1 MRLHRF
7 YSPEM
12 IEPQAVGT
20 VTRYAG
26 ADQWRK
32 VFRFTTGDKVILFD
46 GSGFDFLCEIEGY
59 GANNSNSFAEVKV
72 VEVLN
77 NVVAPLR
84 ETSLFCAVLK
94 KDTFEWVVEKAT
106 EMGVSRI
113 VPVLA
118 ERSEKKNLNIERLR
132 KIIIEASEQ
141 SGRATLPELG
151 DIISFE
157 EAVGIAE
164 ADAKKGT
171 KSIVMDP
178 TGKIFTHDSVK
189 EKSVT
194 LWIGP
199 EGGWSPSELAT
210 FKEKEGKGEVAVFSM
225 GSQIL
230 RAETAVIAGLASV
243 LLK

>member
-59 GANNSNSFAEVKV
+59 GADNSNSFAEVKV

-77 NVVAPLR
+77 NVVTPLR

-141 SGRATLPELG
+141 SGRATLPILG

-157 EAVGIAE
+157 EAVDIA
-164 ADAKKGT
+164 KN
-171 KSIVMDP
+171 SVVMDP
-178 TGKIFTHDSVK
+178 TGKVFTHDSVK

-199 EGGWSPSELAT
+199 EGGWSPSELGT
-210 FKEKEGKGEVAVFSM
+210 FKEKEKNGEVAVFSM

-230 RAETAVIAGLASV
+230 RAETAVVAGLACV